1 MKFKVLEKTKN
12 SVTVEFA
19 DKSRAVVPVSKHL
32 DKEKMVSFI
41 DGFHNVKEDGFDSV
55 EAVPVVVGEEYEHL
69 TVTKDYD
76 YKTARGFHYP
86 DLGDQLDALYWER
99 EGDDTHRKAIDAQ
112 IKLIKEKIS
121 KGKLYKPSTVEDLL
135 D

>member
-1 MKFKVLEKTKN
+1 MKFKVLEKTTN

-19 DKSRAVVPVSKHL
+19 DKSIAEVPVSKQL
-32 DKEKMVSFI
+32 DKEKMVAFI
-41 DGFHNVKEDGFDSV
+41 DSFHNVKDDDFASV
-55 EAVPVVVGEEYEHL
+55 EDVPVVVGEEYEHI
-69 TVTKDYD
+69 TVIKDYD

-112 IKLIKEKIS
+112 IKLIKEKIT
-121 KGKLYKPSTVEDLL
+121 KGKLYKPDTVKDLL